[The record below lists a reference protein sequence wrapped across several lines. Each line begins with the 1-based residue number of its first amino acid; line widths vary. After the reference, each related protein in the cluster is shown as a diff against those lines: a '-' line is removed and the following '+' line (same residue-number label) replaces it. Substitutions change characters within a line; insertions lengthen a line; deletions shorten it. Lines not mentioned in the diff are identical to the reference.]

1 MVIFWNVV
9 EITGRWNLFKEI
21 WVHPFEHWLENTI
34 ILLLLVFFVV
44 VYIASG
50 LRDRTRRSWSAV
62 E

>member
-1 MVIFWNVV
+1 MVIFWNVE

-50 LRDRTRRSWSAV
+50 LRDRTRRSRSAV

>member
-34 ILLLLVFFVV
+34 ILLLLVFFVM